1 MKVSKKDP
9 ASLAKPGSPSKKD
22 VSRRSPSK
30 NDISAG
36 ELSEGQAPKADTSP
50 GKVAG
55 IIAEYNPIHDG
66 HIYHLEKTREMSKA
80 DFVVA
85 VMSGYFT
92 QRGTPAVSG
101 KWERARAA
109 IDAGVDLV
117 LEMPFMYA
125 CSSAEYFA
133 RGGVGVLA
141 GLGCI
146 DYISF
151 GSECGDISIL
161 QKAASI
167 FANESEDYRAAL
179 REALSE
185 GKSFPVARE
194 EAFASALKNSCP
206 ALKPSEKQQLLEVL
220 REPNNI
226 LGIEYLKAL
235 ELLKNGRFGGRG
247 EGYGDDVAG
256 SCDSV
261 TSPYSGGAGPH
272 GDAAS
277 PYSGDA
283 ALPGNGA
290 GSRGGD
296 VNPYCVDIK
305 PITVKRKGGGHHTTA
320 SELRAEMD
328 IDQSGFFALVRGA
341 VLRCSLS
348 ELEQIA
354 SAGEGLGNKLK
365 KEIRKAKDIEN
376 LIERVKS
383 RRYTETRIC
392 RLLTQTLIGLKKQDL
407 IGAPSLYARVLG
419 LNEKGAELLRYI
431 KKKESARI
439 PVITNMNKDVF
450 GSEDERFSAGSSLR
464 KSIDRDILA
473 GDLYN
478 LAFGF
483 DLYSNSDYVA
493 GPYIKK

>member
-1 MKVSKKDP
+1 MKFPKIDP
-9 ASLAKPGSPSKKD
+9 ASLAKPGSPSEND
-22 VSRRSPSK
+22 VS
-30 NDISAG
+30 AG
-36 ELSEGQAPKADTSP
+36 GLSEGRAPKADTFP

-66 HIYHLEKTREMSKA
+66 HIYHLKKTREMSKA

-92 QRGTPAVSG
+92 QRGAPAVLG

-109 IDAGVDLV
+109 VDAGVDLV

-141 GLGCI
+141 GLGCT

-151 GSECGDISIL
+151 GSECGDISML
-161 QKAASI
+161 KKAASI

-179 REALSE
+179 KEALSE

-194 EAFASALKNSCP
+194 EAFASALKNSYP
-206 ALKPSEKQQLLEVL
+206 TLKLSEKQQLLEVL

-235 ELLKNGRFGGRG
+235 ERLENEGLDR
-247 EGYGDDVAG
+247 GYGESARPEAAG
-256 SCDSV
+256 SRDCD
-261 TSPYSGGAGPH
+261 
-272 GDAAS
+272 GDPRDVVAS
-277 PYSGDA
+277 PYSG
-283 ALPGNGA
+283 NA
-290 GSRGGD
+290 GSQS
-296 VNPYCVDIK
+296 VDIK
-305 PITVKRKGGGHHTTA
+305 PITVKRKGGGHHATA
-320 SELRAEMD
+320 SAIRAEMG
-328 IDQSGFFALVRGA
+328 IDQSGFFALVRGTI
-341 VLRCSLS
+341 LRYSAA

-365 KEIRKAKDIEN
+365 QEIRKTKDIED
-376 LIERVKS
+376 LIKSVKS
-383 RRYTETRIC
+383 RRYTETRIR
-392 RLLTQTLIGLKKQDL
+392 RLLTQTLIGLKKRDL
-407 IGAPSLYARVLG
+407 IGAPALYARVLG
-419 LNEKGAELLRYI
+419 LNQKGAELLRNI

-439 PVITNMNKDVF
+439 PVITNINKDVF
-450 GSEDERFSAGSSLR
+450 AAEDERFSPGSPLR

-473 GDLYN
+473 SDLYN

-493 GPYIKK
+493 GPYVKK

>member
-1 MKVSKKDP
+1 MKFPKIDP
-9 ASLAKPGSPSKKD
+9 ASLAKPGSPSEND
-22 VSRRSPSK
+22 VSVGSPSE
-30 NDISAG
+30 NDVSAG
-36 ELSEGQAPKADTSP
+36 GLSEGRAPKADTFP

-66 HIYHLEKTREMSKA
+66 HIYHLKKTREMSKA

-92 QRGTPAVSG
+92 QRGAPAVLG

-109 IDAGVDLV
+109 VDAGVDLV

-141 GLGCI
+141 GLGCT

-151 GSECGDISIL
+151 GSECGDISML
-161 QKAASI
+161 KKAASI
-167 FANESEDYRAAL
+167 FANESEDYRAAIK
-179 REALSE
+179 EALSE
-185 GKSFPVARE
+185 GKSFPAARE
-194 EAFASALKNSCP
+194 EAFASALKNSYP
-206 ALKPSEKQQLLEVL
+206 TLKLSEKQQLLEVL

-235 ELLKNGRFGGRG
+235 ERLENEGFDR
-247 EGYGDDVAG
+247 GYGESARSDA
-256 SCDSV
+256 
-261 TSPYSGGAGPH
+261 AGPRDCD
-272 GDAAS
+272 GDPLDVVGS

-283 ALPGNGA
+283 
-290 GSRGGD
+290 GSRS
-296 VNPYCVDIK
+296 VDIK
-305 PITVKRKGGGHHTTA
+305 PITVKRKGGGHHATA

-328 IDQSGFFALVRGA
+328 IDQSGFFDLVRGTI
-341 VLRCSLS
+341 LRYSAS

-365 KEIRKAKDIEN
+365 QEIRKTKDIED
-376 LIERVKS
+376 LIKSVKS
-383 RRYTETRIC
+383 RRYTETRIR
-392 RLLTQTLIGLKKQDL
+392 RLLTQTLIGLKKRDL
-407 IGAPSLYARVLG
+407 IGSPALYARVLG
-419 LNEKGAELLRYI
+419 LNQKGAELLRNI

-439 PVITNMNKDVF
+439 PVITNINKDVF
-450 GSEDERFSAGSSLR
+450 AAEDERFSPGSPLR
-464 KSIDRDILA
+464 KSIERDILA
-473 GDLYN
+473 SDLYN

-493 GPYIKK
+493 GPYVKK

>member
-1 MKVSKKDP
+1 MKFPKIDPVPLDGPEKKNSD
-9 ASLAKPGSPSKKD
+9 
-22 VSRRSPSK
+22 
-30 NDISAG
+30 NDISG
-36 ELSEGQAPKADTSP
+36 RHSSDKDFSEGDFSEGQAPKADTSP

-92 QRGTPAVSG
+92 QRGAPAVLG
-101 KWERARAA
+101 KWQRARAA
-109 IDAGVDLV
+109 VDAGVDLV

-141 GLGCI
+141 GLGCT

-167 FANESEDYRAAL
+167 FVDETEDYRAAL
-179 REALSE
+179 KEALSE
-185 GKSFPVARE
+185 GKSFPAARE
-194 EAFASALKNSCP
+194 EAFASALENSYP
-206 ALKPSEKQQLLEVL
+206 TLKPSEKQQLLEVI
-220 REPNNI
+220 RQPNNI
-226 LGIEYLKAL
+226 LGIEYIKAL
-235 ELLKNGRFGGRG
+235 ELLKNGGFDYGGFEYGRFADGGFVYGGFGGCG
-247 EGYGDDVAG
+247 EGSHGEVA
-256 SCDSV
+256 D
-261 TSPYSGGAGPH
+261 P
-272 GDAAS
+272 
-277 PYSGDA
+277 
-283 ALPGNGA
+283 L
-290 GSRGGD
+290 
-296 VNPYCVDIK
+296 CVDIK

-320 SELRAEMD
+320 SELRAGMD

-341 VLRCSLS
+341 VLRCSVS

-365 KEIRKAKDIEN
+365 KEIRMSKDIED
-376 LIERVKS
+376 LIKRVKS

-392 RLLTQTLIGLKKQDL
+392 RLLTQTLIGLKKLDL
-407 IGAPSLYARVLG
+407 TGAPSLYARVLG

-439 PVITNMNKDVF
+439 PVITNINKDVF

>member
-1 MKVSKKDP
+1 MKFPKIDP
-9 ASLAKPGSPSKKD
+9 ASLAKPGSPSEND
-22 VSRRSPSK
+22 VSVGSPSE
-30 NDISAG
+30 NDVSAG
-36 ELSEGQAPKADTSP
+36 GLSEGRAPKADTFP

-66 HIYHLEKTREMSKA
+66 HIYHLKKTREMSKA

-92 QRGTPAVSG
+92 QRGAPAVLG

-109 IDAGVDLV
+109 VDAGVDLV
-117 LEMPFMYA
+117 MEMPFMYA

-141 GLGCI
+141 GLGCT

-167 FANESEDYRAAL
+167 FVNESEDYRAAL
-179 REALSE
+179 KEALSE
-185 GKSFPVARE
+185 GKSFPAARE
-194 EAFASALKNSCP
+194 EAFASALKNSYP
-206 ALKPSEKQQLLEVL
+206 TLKPSEKQQLLEVI

-226 LGIEYLKAL
+226 LGIEYIKAL
-235 ELLKNGRFGGRG
+235 ERLENEGLDR
-247 EGYGDDVAG
+247 GYGESVRSDAAG
-256 SCDSV
+256 SRDCN
-261 TSPYSGGAGPH
+261 
-272 GDAAS
+272 GDPRDVIAS

-283 ALPGNGA
+283 
-290 GSRGGD
+290 GSRS
-296 VNPYCVDIK
+296 VDIK
-305 PITVKRKGGGHHTTA
+305 SITVKRKGGGHHATA

-328 IDQSGFFALVRGA
+328 IDQSGFFDLVRGTI
-341 VLRCSLS
+341 LRYSAS

-365 KEIRKAKDIEN
+365 QEIRKTKDIED
-376 LIERVKS
+376 LIKSVKS
-383 RRYTETRIC
+383 RRYTETRIR
-392 RLLTQTLIGLKKQDL
+392 RLLTQTLIGLKKRDL
-407 IGAPSLYARVLG
+407 IGSPALYARVLG
-419 LNEKGAELLRYI
+419 LNQKGAELLRNI

-439 PVITNMNKDVF
+439 PVITNINKDVF
-450 GSEDERFSAGSSLR
+450 AAEDERFSPGSPLR
-464 KSIDRDILA
+464 KSIERDILA
-473 GDLYN
+473 SDLYN

-493 GPYIKK
+493 GPYVKK

>member
-1 MKVSKKDP
+1 MKFPKIDP
-9 ASLAKPGSPSKKD
+9 ASLAKPGSPSEND
-22 VSRRSPSK
+22 VSFGSPSE
-30 NDISAG
+30 NDVSAG
-36 ELSEGQAPKADTSP
+36 SPSENDVSAGGLSEGRAPKADTFP

-66 HIYHLEKTREMSKA
+66 HIYHLKKTREMSKA

-92 QRGTPAVSG
+92 QRGAPAVLG

-109 IDAGVDLV
+109 VDAGVDLV

-141 GLGCI
+141 GLGCT

-151 GSECGDISIL
+151 GSECGDISML
-161 QKAASI
+161 KKAASI

-179 REALSE
+179 KEALSE

-194 EAFASALKNSCP
+194 EAFASALKNSYP
-206 ALKPSEKQQLLEVL
+206 TLKPSEKQQLLEVL

-235 ELLKNGRFGGRG
+235 ERLENEGLDR
-247 EGYGDDVAG
+247 GYGESARPEAAG
-256 SCDSV
+256 SRDCD
-261 TSPYSGGAGPH
+261 
-272 GDAAS
+272 GDPRDVVAS
-277 PYSGDA
+277 PYSG
-283 ALPGNGA
+283 NA
-290 GSRGGD
+290 GSQS
-296 VNPYCVDIK
+296 VDIK
-305 PITVKRKGGGHHTTA
+305 PITVKRKGGGHHATA
-320 SELRAEMD
+320 SAIRAEMG
-328 IDQSGFFALVRGA
+328 IDQSGFFALVRGTI
-341 VLRCSLS
+341 LRYSAA

-365 KEIRKAKDIEN
+365 QEIRKTKDIED
-376 LIERVKS
+376 LIKSVKS
-383 RRYTETRIC
+383 RRYTETRIR
-392 RLLTQTLIGLKKQDL
+392 RLLTQTLIGLKKRDL
-407 IGAPSLYARVLG
+407 IGAPALYARVLG
-419 LNEKGAELLRYI
+419 LNQKGAELLRNI

-439 PVITNMNKDVF
+439 PVITNINKDVF
-450 GSEDERFSAGSSLR
+450 AAEDERFSPGSPLR

-473 GDLYN
+473 SDLYN

-493 GPYIKK
+493 GPYVKK

>member
-1 MKVSKKDP
+1 MKFPKIDP
-9 ASLAKPGSPSKKD
+9 ASLAKPGSPSEND
-22 VSRRSPSK
+22 VSVGSPSE
-30 NDISAG
+30 NDVSAG
-36 ELSEGQAPKADTSP
+36 GLSEGRAPKADTFP

-66 HIYHLEKTREMSKA
+66 HIYHLKKTREMSKA

-92 QRGTPAVSG
+92 QRGAPAVLG

-109 IDAGVDLV
+109 VDAGVDLV
-117 LEMPFMYA
+117 MEMPFMYA

-141 GLGCI
+141 GLGCT

-151 GSECGDISIL
+151 GSECGDISML
-161 QKAASI
+161 KKAASI

-179 REALSE
+179 KEALSE
-185 GKSFPVARE
+185 GKSFPAARE
-194 EAFASALKNSCP
+194 EAFASALKNSYP
-206 ALKPSEKQQLLEVL
+206 TLKPSEKQQLLEVI

-226 LGIEYLKAL
+226 LGIEYIKAL
-235 ELLKNGRFGGRG
+235 ERLENEGLDR
-247 EGYGDDVAG
+247 GYGESVRSDAAG
-256 SCDSV
+256 SRDCN
-261 TSPYSGGAGPH
+261 
-272 GDAAS
+272 GDPRDVIAS

-283 ALPGNGA
+283 
-290 GSRGGD
+290 GSRS
-296 VNPYCVDIK
+296 VDIK
-305 PITVKRKGGGHHTTA
+305 PITVKRKGGGHHATA

-328 IDQSGFFALVRGA
+328 IDQSGFFDLVRGTI
-341 VLRCSLS
+341 LRYSAS

-365 KEIRKAKDIEN
+365 QEIRKTKDIED
-376 LIERVKS
+376 LIKSVKS
-383 RRYTETRIC
+383 RRYTETRIR
-392 RLLTQTLIGLKKQDL
+392 RLLTQTLIGLKKRDL
-407 IGAPSLYARVLG
+407 IGSPALYARVLG
-419 LNEKGAELLRYI
+419 LNQKGAELLRNI

-439 PVITNMNKDVF
+439 PVITNINKDVF
-450 GSEDERFSAGSSLR
+450 AAEDERFSPGSPLR
-464 KSIDRDILA
+464 KSIERDILA
-473 GDLYN
+473 SDLYN

-493 GPYIKK
+493 GPYVKK

>member
-1 MKVSKKDP
+1 MKFPKIDP
-9 ASLAKPGSPSKKD
+9 ASLAKPGSPSEND
-22 VSRRSPSK
+22 VSAGSPSE
-30 NDISAG
+30 NDVSAG
-36 ELSEGQAPKADTSP
+36 GLSEGRAPKADTFP

-66 HIYHLEKTREMSKA
+66 HIYHLKKTREMSKA

-92 QRGTPAVSG
+92 QRGAPAVLG

-109 IDAGVDLV
+109 VDAGVDLV

-141 GLGCI
+141 GLGCT

-151 GSECGDISIL
+151 GSECGDISML
-161 QKAASI
+161 KKAASI

-179 REALSE
+179 KEALSE
-185 GKSFPVARE
+185 GESFPVARE
-194 EAFASALKNSCP
+194 EAFASALKNSYP
-206 ALKPSEKQQLLEVL
+206 TLKPSEKQQLLEVI

-226 LGIEYLKAL
+226 LGIEYIKAL
-235 ELLKNGRFGGRG
+235 ERLENEGLDR
-247 EGYGDDVAG
+247 GYGESVRSDAAG
-256 SCDSV
+256 SRDCN
-261 TSPYSGGAGPH
+261 
-272 GDAAS
+272 GDPRDVIAS

-283 ALPGNGA
+283 
-290 GSRGGD
+290 GSRS
-296 VNPYCVDIK
+296 VDIK
-305 PITVKRKGGGHHTTA
+305 PITVKRKGGGHHATA

-328 IDQSGFFALVRGA
+328 IDQSGFFDLVRGTI
-341 VLRCSLS
+341 LRYSAS

-365 KEIRKAKDIEN
+365 QEIRKTKDIED
-376 LIERVKS
+376 LIKSVKS
-383 RRYTETRIC
+383 RRYTETRIR
-392 RLLTQTLIGLKKQDL
+392 RLLTQTLIGLKKRDL
-407 IGAPSLYARVLG
+407 IGSPALYARVLG
-419 LNEKGAELLRYI
+419 LNQKGAELLRNI

-439 PVITNMNKDVF
+439 PVITNINKDVF
-450 GSEDERFSAGSSLR
+450 AAEDERFSPGSPLR
-464 KSIDRDILA
+464 KSIERDILA
-473 GDLYN
+473 SDLYN

-493 GPYIKK
+493 GPYVKK

>member
-1 MKVSKKDP
+1 MKFPKIDP
-9 ASLAKPGSPSKKD
+9 ASLDGPGSPLEKD
-22 VSRRSPSK
+22 VSRRSLSKNDISAGSLSK

-92 QRGTPAVSG
+92 QRGAPAVLG

-109 IDAGVDLV
+109 VDAGVDLV

-167 FANESEDYRAAL
+167 FVDETEDYRAAL
-179 REALSE
+179 KEALSE

-194 EAFASALKNSCP
+194 EAFASALENSYP
-206 ALKPSEKQQLLEVL
+206 TLKPSEKQQLLEVI
-220 REPNNI
+220 RQPNNI
-226 LGIEYLKAL
+226 LGIEYIKAL
-235 ELLKNGRFGGRG
+235 ELLKNGGFGDGGFEYGGFGGCG
-247 EGYGDDVAG
+247 E
-256 SCDSV
+256 
-261 TSPYSGGAGPH
+261 GPH
-272 GDAAS
+272 GKVAD
-277 PYSGDA
+277 P
-283 ALPGNGA
+283 L
-290 GSRGGD
+290 
-296 VNPYCVDIK
+296 CVDIK

-320 SELRAEMD
+320 SELRAGMD
-328 IDQSGFFALVRGA
+328 IDQSGFFALVRGV
-341 VLRCSLS
+341 VLRCSVS

-365 KEIRKAKDIEN
+365 KEIRMAKDIED
-376 LIERVKS
+376 LIKRVKS

-439 PVITNMNKDVF
+439 PVITNINKDVF

-493 GPYIKK
+493 RPYIKK